1 MYLPR
6 YKTTRVIY
14 IYIGGK
20 KNDFT
25 NVANN
30 KAGLS
35 LLFGTNKWKKI
46 IIIIIIIVVVIIIFF
61 IWHLKMSSI

>member
-1 MYLPR
+1 MSVGLVCILPR

-14 IYIGGK
+14 IYIYIYIYIVVK
-20 KNDFT
+20 KKKKDFT

-35 LLFGTNKWKKI
+35 LLFGKNKWGKKKI
-46 IIIIIIIVVVIIIFF
+46 FF
-61 IWHLKMSSI
+61 FLHLVP

>member
-1 MYLPR
+1 MSVGLLVCICPGT
-6 YKTTRVIY
+6 KLQGSY
-14 IYIGGK
+14 IYWWEK

-35 LLFGTNKWKKI
+35 LLFGKNKWKKKM
-46 IIIIIIIVVVIIIFF
+46 IFF
-61 IWHLKMSSI
+61 LLFWHLVP